1 MIAMHR
7 SQLVRLIG
15 IALLAGWAITGF
27 AAGSAA
33 AFDPIAIAPTTSNV
47 SGVPFLNTPPPDAI
61 SAIASPAAAAAPSQ
75 PAIAPR
81 TGIVSPTVA
90 LVALAVALPL
100 VAVAFVLVRR
110 RSTQP

>member
-1 MIAMHR
+1 MATHR
-7 SQLVRLIG
+7 SQLVRLVG
-15 IALLAGWAITGF
+15 IAFLAGWAIVGF
-27 AAGSAA
+27 SAGRAA

-47 SGVPFLNTPPPDAI
+47 SGVPFLTTPPPEAI
-61 SAIASPAAAAAPSQ
+61 SAIGSPTAGQAPSQ

-100 VAVAFVLVRR
+100 VAVAFVLARR